1 MRSKGVH
8 AFAAACVALP
18 LCTGALQAQTLRT
31 ESILP
36 AATDQAIDQAL
47 GPHYVAYGL
56 DVAHRGRLFVYL
68 HGLGGVASGATELI
82 KTAAELGFHAV
93 GITYVNEVVPFASCG
108 TVSSQCYE
116 DLRREMLDGVDRS
129 PFVDISPANS
139 VVNRVRRLVEHLE
152 QLHPGE
158 GWGSFAPSGEPA
170 WGSIVVWGHS
180 QGGANAAMLARH
192 VALAGV
198 AMSGQATD
206 FVNGQ
211 PASWWSTHLT
221 LTQRMYGFCH
231 TQDQLSAKLL
241 VWDRQGLDDFGPVV
255 DIALS
260 PLPYQGT
267 HQLSTSVPPAVS
279 GQFHNSVVA
288 DAVTPRNPDGTPVY
302 EPVWRFMLM
311 GALDEGSPHARVCLG
326 DGSQGAC
333 PCANTGAAGHGCANS
348 VFATGAELT
357 ASGAARLS
365 ADTLVLGARNVSGS
379 ACLFYQGTQLVAPF
393 AADDGRNCAGGSILR
408 LATRAV
414 SGGASSHPPA
424 GAAGIGTT
432 GGIPLA
438 GGTRIYQA
446 FYRNAVSFCT
456 PATSNRTNGV
466 AVAWQP

>member
-1 MRSKGVH
+1 MKGDDSC
-8 AFAAACVALP
+8 ATLCCLP
-18 LCTGALQAQTLRT
+18 
-31 ESILP
+31 
-36 AATDQAIDQAL
+36 
-47 GPHYVAYGL
+47 
-56 DVAHRGRLFVYL
+56 
-68 HGLGGVASGATELI
+68 
-82 KTAAELGFHAV
+82 
-93 GITYVNEVVPFASCG
+93 
-108 TVSSQCYE
+108 
-116 DLRREMLDGVDRS
+116 
-129 PFVDISPANS
+129 
-139 VVNRVRRLVEHLE
+139 
-152 QLHPGE
+152 
-158 GWGSFAPSGEPA
+158 
-170 WGSIVVWGHS
+170 S

-198 AMSGQATD
+198 ALSGQATD

-221 LTQRMYGFCH
+221 LTQRMDGLCH

-379 ACLFYQGTQLVAPF
+379 SCLFYQGTQLVAPF
-393 AADDGRNCAGGSILR
+393 APDDGRNCAGGAILR